1 MAGRANLLV
10 APLALGLTLL
20 ATAATAAPGHGPG
33 PARARAVA
41 RGAAFAET
49 HCAQCH
55 AIRANGS
62 SPNPEAPP
70 WDDIANRPGL
80 TAATFAAFLADA
92 HNYPAAMDFT
102 VERGAIRD
110 LAAYL
115 LTLRRPGYRPT
126 R

>member
-1 MAGRANLLV
+1 MQHRAKLLV
-10 APLALGLTLL
+10 LPLVLAWPAATL
-20 ATAATAAPGHGPG
+20 ATPGHNSPQARATA
-33 PARARAVA
+33 
-41 RGAAFAET
+41 RGQAFADA

-70 WDDIANRPGL
+70 WDDIANRPGV
-80 TAATFAAFLADA
+80 TADTFATFLSDA

-115 LTLRRPGYRPT
+115 LTLRKPGYRPT